1 MFGIQAYALMQGKFW
16 CSVTLTYLVQN
27 PRSASRL
34 QDVQFDKASSMESLN
49 SKASTQKLGRAGLQ
63 GDFVKNWPAE
73 HVHAVL
79 PSALSDHVYFIL
91 STHGLAQY
99 PSYRYHV

>member
-49 SKASTQKLGRAGLQ
+49 SKASTQKLPQSLLATLLDQKLARRTCARRA
-63 GDFVKNWPAE
+63 
-73 HVHAVL
+73 
-79 PSALSDHVYFIL
+79 ALCAL
-91 STHGLAQY
+91 
-99 PSYRYHV
+99 